1 MIGFDKQGR
10 MKVWI
15 NNNFGKNIINPFYH
29 TISDS
34 ETSML
39 NNITDIFESYGYKN
53 EDLNRMIT
61 FKEVLDYFRKNIKD
75 I

>member
-39 NNITDIFESYGYKN
+39 NNITDIF
-53 EDLNRMIT
+53 
-61 FKEVLDYFRKNIKD
+61 
-75 I
+75 